1 MKKKIFSFAF
11 SLLHLMDILWGFCL
25 WIETGYISA
34 NWSSICHLMPAGY
47 PRKQWLSVSGF
58 CRKCI
63 IFEPLHW
70 IPVHTRQQSES
81 LESDF
86 DSWNTLSYKLLDM
99 LRLLGISTNIAW
111 CRMFCVLWICL
122 GRGIIASMLTQLAM
136 KYEDEMNDTKI
147 HMPETLVNDNLAI
160 NGLANLSLIAL
171 VSLVRQHIRQWQGPI
186 LSLKFLGCNVL
197 GLFHSSP

>member
-1 MKKKIFSFAF
+1 
-11 SLLHLMDILWGFCL
+11 
-25 WIETGYISA
+25 
-34 NWSSICHLMPAGY
+34 
-47 PRKQWLSVSGF
+47 
-58 CRKCI
+58 
-63 IFEPLHW
+63 
-70 IPVHTRQQSES
+70 
-81 LESDF
+81 
-86 DSWNTLSYKLLDM
+86 
-99 LRLLGISTNIAW
+99 
-111 CRMFCVLWICL
+111 
-122 GRGIIASMLTQLAM
+122 MLTQLAM